1 MHMKGSRLNKP
12 SAPRALAKKSTQFL
26 VEFLGKLVLTLAALV
41 GLGMALM
48 YPIQRDYY
56 RRVYAQESLKHARLL
71 ASTIQDYHQAN
82 QRNPKS
88 LDDLR
93 DLPERPIEV
102 QALAFDRQT
111 GVIRVH
117 VANAPSEANAFEL
130 VPSIDAAG
138 RVTHA
143 CRSVNIPDAFVPQD
157 CAKAGTQ

>member
-1 MHMKGSRLNKP
+1 MNMKGSRLNKP

-56 RRVYAQESLKHARLL
+56 RRVYVQESLNHARLL

-82 QRNPKS
+82 QRYPKS
-88 LDDLR
+88 LG
-93 DLPERPIEV
+93 DLPHMAEQPKEV
-102 QALAFDRQT
+102 QALTFDGQT

-117 VANAPSEANAFEL
+117 VTDAPSDENTFEL
-130 VPSIDAAG
+130 IPSIDATG

-143 CRSVNIPDAFVPQD
+143 CRSVNIPDSFVPRD

>member
-1 MHMKGSRLNKP
+1 MHMKGRRLNKP
-12 SAPRALAKKSTQFL
+12 SAPRSLAKKSTLFL
-26 VEFLGKLVLTLAALV
+26 GEFLGKLVLTLAALV

-56 RRVYAQESLKHARLL
+56 RRVYVQESLNHARLL

-82 QRNPKS
+82 QRYPKS
-88 LDDLR
+88 LG
-93 DLPERPIEV
+93 DLPHMAEQPKEV
-102 QALAFDRQT
+102 QALTFDGQT

-117 VANAPSEANAFEL
+117 VTDAPSDENTFEL
-130 VPSIDAAG
+130 IPSIDATG

-143 CRSVNIPDAFVPQD
+143 CRSVNIPDPFVPRD